1 MAHRTGW
8 LAGENDRMTDQAPA
22 PGASLLE
29 LVEVMDRLRRECAW
43 TAEQTHETL
52 ARYVLEETHEVLE
65 ALDAGDPAQ
74 LRDELGDLLMQVVF
88 HARIGAERTD
98 AHRFDVDDVA
108 RGITAKLRRRNPHV
122 FGDGTARTP
131 DEIDAA
137 WQAVKAQEKAERAG
151 AGGGAASVR
160 DGIPASLPALAYAD
174 KVLKRLGE
182 PPVAGL
188 VDDVDD
194 IGSRLLALVA
204 EARAAGVD
212 AEEALRRTVRG
223 LPDAP
228 A

>member
-1 MAHRTGW
+1 MSDEPRRTG
-8 LAGENDRMTDQAPA
+8 AA
-22 PGASLLE
+22 LLE
-29 LVEVMDRLRRECAW
+29 LVDVMDRLRRECAW

-65 ALDAGDPAQ
+65 ALDAGDPEQ

-98 AHRFDVDDVA
+98 GGRFDVDDVA
-108 RGITAKLRRRNPHV
+108 RGITEKLRRRNPHV
-122 FGDGTARTP
+122 FADGTARTP
-131 DEIDAA
+131 AEIDAA
-137 WQAVKAQEKAERAG
+137 WQAVKAQEKAERPG
-151 AGGGAASVR
+151 GGGAASVH
-160 DGIPASLPALAYAD
+160 DGIPATLPALAYAD
-174 KVLKRLGE
+174 KVLKRLGD
-182 PPVAGL
+182 PSAAAL
-188 VDDVDD
+188 VGDPDD

-212 AEEALRRTVRG
+212 AEESLRRTVRA

>member
-1 MAHRTGW
+1 MSDEPRTG
-8 LAGENDRMTDQAPA
+8 AA
-22 PGASLLE
+22 LLE

-43 TAEQTHETL
+43 TAEQTHESL
-52 ARYVLEETHEVLE
+52 ARYVLEEAHEVIE
-65 ALDAGDPAQ
+65 ALDAGDADQ

-88 HARIGAERTD
+88 HARIGEEGGE
-98 AHRFDVDDVA
+98 HGFDVDDVA

-131 DEIDAA
+131 EEIDAA
-137 WQAVKAQEKAERAG
+137 WQAAKAQEKAERAG
-151 AGGGAASVR
+151 GSGGTASVH

-174 KVLKRLGE
+174 KVLKRLGD
-182 PPVAGL
+182 PATAGG
-188 VDDVDD
+188 DD

-223 LPDAP
+223 LPHAP

>member
-1 MAHRTGW
+1 MSDEPRT
-8 LAGENDRMTDQAPA
+8 T
-22 PGASLLE
+22 GAALLE

-43 TAEQTHETL
+43 TAEQTHESL
-52 ARYVLEETHEVLE
+52 ARYVLEEAHEVIE

-98 AHRFDVDDVA
+98 VDRFDVDDVA
-108 RGITAKLRRRNPHV
+108 RGITDKLRRRNPHV

-131 DEIDAA
+131 AEIDAA

-151 AGGGAASVR
+151 AGGEVASVH

-182 PPVAGL
+182 PAMVDL
-188 VDDVDD
+188 VGGAND

-212 AEEALRRTVRG
+212 AEESLRRAVRG

>member
-1 MAHRTGW
+1 MSDEPRRTGE
-8 LAGENDRMTDQAPA
+8 A
-22 PGASLLE
+22 LLE

-88 HARIGAERTD
+88 HARIGAERAGAD
-98 AHRFDVDDVA
+98 RFDVDDVA
-108 RGITAKLRRRNPHV
+108 RGITEKLRRRNPHV

-131 DEIDAA
+131 AEIDAA
-137 WQAVKAQEKAERAG
+137 WQAVKAQEKRER
-151 AGGGAASVR
+151 GGRVSVH
-160 DGIPASLPALAYAD
+160 DGIPSSLPALAYAD

-182 PPVAGL
+182 PAVADV
-188 VDDVDD
+188 VDDAGD
-194 IGSRLLALVA
+194 IGARLLALVA
-204 EARAAGVD
+204 DARAAGVD
-212 AEEALRRTVRG
+212 AEESLRRTVRS

>member
-1 MAHRTGW
+1 MSDEPRRTG
-8 LAGENDRMTDQAPA
+8 AA
-22 PGASLLE
+22 LLE

-43 TAEQTHETL
+43 TAEQTHESL
-52 ARYVLEETHEVLE
+52 ARYVLEEAHEVIE
-65 ALDAGDPAQ
+65 ALDIGDADQ

-88 HARIGAERTD
+88 HARIGEECGE
-98 AHRFDVDDVA
+98 HGFDIDDVA
-108 RGITAKLRRRNPHV
+108 RGIADKLRRRNPHV

-131 DEIDAA
+131 AEIDAA
-137 WQAVKAQEKAERAG
+137 WQAVKAQEKRER
-151 AGGGAASVR
+151 GGRASVH

-174 KVLKRLGE
+174 KVLKRLGD
-182 PPVAGL
+182 PATVGG
-188 VDDVDD
+188 DD

-212 AEEALRRTVRG
+212 AEEALRRTVRA

>member
-1 MAHRTGW
+1 MSDEPRTG
-8 LAGENDRMTDQAPA
+8 AA
-22 PGASLLE
+22 LLE

-43 TAEQTHETL
+43 TTEQTHESL
-52 ARYVLEETHEVLE
+52 ARYVLEEAHEVIE

-88 HARIGAERTD
+88 HARIAEEAGAG
-98 AHRFDVDDVA
+98 RFDIDDVA
-108 RGITAKLRRRNPHV
+108 RGISDKLRRRNPHV

-131 DEIDAA
+131 EEIDAA
-137 WQAVKAQEKAERAG
+137 WQAVKAQERAER
-151 AGGGAASVR
+151 GGVEPASVH

-174 KVLKRLGE
+174 KVLKRLGDPALSSAE
-182 PPVAGL
+182 
-188 VDDVDD
+188 D
-194 IGSRLLALVA
+194 IGSRLLAIVA

-212 AEEALRRTVRG
+212 AEEALRRTVRA

>member
-1 MAHRTGW
+1 MSDEPRRTG
-8 LAGENDRMTDQAPA
+8 AA
-22 PGASLLE
+22 LLE
-29 LVEVMDRLRRECAW
+29 LVDVMDRLRRECAW

-65 ALDAGDPAQ
+65 ALDAGDPEQ

-98 AHRFDVDDVA
+98 AGRFDVDDVA
-108 RGITAKLRRRNPHV
+108 RGITEKLRRRNPHV
-122 FGDGTARTP
+122 FADGTARTP
-131 DEIDAA
+131 AEIDAA
-137 WQAVKAQEKAERAG
+137 WQAAKAQEKAGRPG
-151 AGGGAASVR
+151 ARGAVSAH

-174 KVLKRLGE
+174 KVLKRLGD
-182 PPVAGL
+182 PAATAL
-188 VDDVDD
+188 VGDADD
-194 IGSRLLALVA
+194 IGSRLLAIVA

-212 AEEALRRTVRG
+212 AEESLRRTVRG